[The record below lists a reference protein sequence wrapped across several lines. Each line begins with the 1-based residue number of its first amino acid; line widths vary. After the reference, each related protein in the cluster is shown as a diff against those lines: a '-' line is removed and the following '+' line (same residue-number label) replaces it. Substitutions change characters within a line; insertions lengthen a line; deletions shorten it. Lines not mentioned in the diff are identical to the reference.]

1 MKTGEVYKITCSK
14 NNLVYV
20 GSTTRGVRQRWL
32 EHLHYLRHGT
42 HKSKAMQTCFIDHGE
57 DSFSYEVLESGV
69 DEASLLLREQ
79 FHITE
84 NKCRLLNSKPFAES
98 YECAWRVSMET
109 GAAQTDEVKAKRVQ
123 SIKQYYLL
131 NGRRSWTELQRA
143 RHSVRLTGRKM
154 PPVSEETKR
163 KISEANKGKPCSQ
176 EAIASSV
183 KTRTAFIDD
192 EVATWV
198 KMKDEGMSFREIERI
213 TGRTR
218 KVVAREYKRFKDV
231 ERGAQATS

>member
-1 MKTGEVYKITCSK
+1 MKTGEVYKITCNK

-79 FHITE
+79 FHIAE

-98 YECAWRVSMET
+98 YECAWRVSVET

-143 RHSVRLTGRKM
+143 RHGIRLTGRKM

-176 EAIASSV
+176 EAIAGSV